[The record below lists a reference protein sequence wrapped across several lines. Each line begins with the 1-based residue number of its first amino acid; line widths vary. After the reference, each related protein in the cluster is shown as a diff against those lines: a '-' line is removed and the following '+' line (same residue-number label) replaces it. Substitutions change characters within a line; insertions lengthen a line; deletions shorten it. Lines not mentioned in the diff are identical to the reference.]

1 MARPGQGPS
10 SDAVRGQLREE
21 RQQVADSSA
30 DHDGESVEDVRDGEQ
45 DDPVAKVEAAR
56 SAEARMATESASP
69 IESKDAAGR
78 GSEPDQEPT
87 DRGDAASVKVAT
99 AAGDAEAEAEL
110 RAEPDDG
117 DDEHLRAERD
127 RYLDLAKR
135 TQADF
140 DNYRKRAA
148 KDAAAAGSRAKTGLV
163 RELLPV
169 VDNLERALASAGE
182 SDGGIAGGV
191 RLVHADL
198 MGVLERNGIES
209 QAPAGERFDPNEHE
223 AVSMRSEEGA
233 EPGIVLD
240 VVEKGY
246 RLGDTV
252 IRPARVVVSG

>member
-1 MARPGQGPS
+1 MAPDQGPS
-10 SDAVRGQLREE
+10 QDAVRGQLRDE
-21 RQQVADSSA
+21 RQQVADSSG
-30 DHDGESVEDVRDGEQ
+30 DGSSVANVRDREQ

-69 IESKDAAGR
+69 AESKDAASR
-78 GSEPDQEPT
+78 GGDPDQEPT
-87 DRGDAASVKVAT
+87 DRGDAASVKVGT
-99 AAGDAEAEAEL
+99 AAADAEAEAEL
-110 RAEPDDG
+110 AAEPDNG
-117 DDEHLRAERD
+117 DAQHLKAERD

-148 KDAAAAGSRAKTGLV
+148 KDAAAAGTRAKTGLV

-169 VDNLERALASAGE
+169 VDNLERALASASE
-182 SDGGIAGGV
+182 SDEGIAQGV

-198 MGVLERNGIES
+198 MGLLERNGIES
-209 QAPAGERFDPNEHE
+209 QEPSGERFDPTVHE
-223 AVSMRSEEGA
+223 AVSVRTEEGA
-233 EPGIVLD
+233 ETGIVLD

-246 RLGDTV
+246 KLGDTV